1 MSLRFIRMDDEENKM
16 LTDDFLKV
24 LEDKLLTP
32 DFQHSIIL
40 IGGLVAGLSTAM
52 TIEYHTYFELNRNV
66 PVWETVLVASITSSL
81 SLWLSMIF
89 INIARKFFP
98 HKK

>member
-24 LEDKLLTP
+24 LEDKLFTP
-32 DFQHSIIL
+32 NFQHSIIL

-81 SLWLSMIF
+81 SLWFSMIL
-89 INIARKFFP
+89 INIARKFYP